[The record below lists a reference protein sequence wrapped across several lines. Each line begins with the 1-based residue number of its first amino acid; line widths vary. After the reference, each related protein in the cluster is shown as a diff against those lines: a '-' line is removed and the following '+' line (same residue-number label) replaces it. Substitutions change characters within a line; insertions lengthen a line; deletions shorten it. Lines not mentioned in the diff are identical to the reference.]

1 VMWIKR
7 LEHCLGLAFL
17 TGNLG
22 TWEYLALLCWEAPFA
37 LRCGT
42 VGVTVGVTLAVT
54 VWSLLWD
61 AWSSLDA
68 HMSSVRRYQVSSF
81 RNLAV

>member
-1 VMWIKR
+1 MWIER
-7 LEHCLGLAFL
+7 LRTLSWACFSYWEP
-17 TGNLG
+17 GNLG
-22 TWEYLALLCWEAPFA
+22 ISGTAVLGRPFA

-68 HMSSVRRYQVSSF
+68 HMSSVRRCQVSEG